1 MKRQDSPETTHPVA
15 VRRLRSAAYALW
27 MAGWAMAHAPLA
39 AQSIDRPDPG
49 TGDPGGQPAT
59 PPTLSLSN
67 PRLEVNENRAYI
79 PLFFSLNGSPWG
91 TNDLRVRARFAGGT
105 ATPGEDFDLADAFR
119 DVPLQGGLNSL
130 NWITVPL
137 IQDDVAEPDE
147 TALFDLWLEG
157 STAEPLRMEVLIRDD
172 MAIGEVGF
180 ISTRFSANE
189 GAPNGQ
195 VVVRMWRTLNMRNA
209 ATVTYR
215 LEGDADVLAA
225 LGGEA
230 TRTAVFQPGDSQV
243 FVSIPIM
250 NDTKV
255 QGTRDI
261 TLVIESS
268 SDGMKPMK
276 GFEKTVLT
284 LADDETKPEAGAL
297 TIMEGASDAGERGV
311 AISTLVPR
319 GYQVRLEY
327 SDTGVE
333 GPWKV
338 AWILQG
344 SDVERIAFNR
354 FDASLMRMFRLQPPE
369 PLDMTLPW

>member
-1 MKRQDSPETTHPVA
+1 
-15 VRRLRSAAYALW
+15 
-27 MAGWAMAHAPLA
+27 MAHAPLA
-39 AQSIDRPDPG
+39 AQSIERPEPG

-147 TALFDLWLEG
+147 TALFDIWLEG

-215 LEGDADVLAA
+215 LEGDPDVLAT

-243 FVSIPIM
+243 FVSIPIV

-276 GFEKTVLT
+276 GFEKTALT

>member
-1 MKRQDSPETTHPVA
+1 MNTPDSAGIVHPVT
-15 VRRLRSAAYALW
+15 VRRLRAAACALW
-27 MAGWAMAHAPLA
+27 VAGWAIAHAPLA

-49 TGDPGGQPAT
+49 TRDPGGEPAA

-91 TNDLRVRARFAGGT
+91 TNDFRVRARFAGGT
-105 ATPGEDFDLADAFR
+105 ATPGEDFDLGEAFR
-119 DVPLQGGLNSL
+119 DVPLQGGLNSI

-147 TALFDLWLEG
+147 TALFDIWLEG

-189 GAPNGQ
+189 GAPSGQ

-215 LEGDADVLAA
+215 LEGDADVLAT

-243 FVSIPIM
+243 FVSIPIV

-297 TIMEGASDAGERGV
+297 SIMEGASDAGERGV

-327 SDTGVE
+327 SDAGVA

-338 AWILQG
+338 AWILDG
-344 SDVERIAFNR
+344 ADVERIAFNR
-354 FDASLMRMFRLQPPE
+354 FDASLMRMFRIQPPE
-369 PLDMTLPW
+369 PLEMTLPW

>member
-1 MKRQDSPETTHPVA
+1 MAAPD
-15 VRRLRSAAYALW
+15 RSTSVVGQLPWRGANVTI
-27 MAGWAMAHAPLA
+27 
-39 AQSIDRPDPG
+39 QRPG
-49 TGDPGGQPAT
+49 
-59 PPTLSLSN
+59 
-67 PRLEVNENRAYI
+67 R
-79 PLFFSLNGSPWG
+79 
-91 TNDLRVRARFAGGT
+91 
-105 ATPGEDFDLADAFR
+105 
-119 DVPLQGGLNSL
+119 
-130 NWITVPL
+130 
-137 IQDDVAEPDE
+137 
-147 TALFDLWLEG
+147 
-157 STAEPLRMEVLIRDD
+157 
-172 MAIGEVGF
+172 
-180 ISTRFSANE
+180 
-189 GAPNGQ
+189 
-195 VVVRMWRTLNMRNA
+195 
-209 ATVTYR
+209 
-215 LEGDADVLAA
+215 
-225 LGGEA
+225 GEA
-230 TRTAVFQPGDSQV
+230 TRAAVFQPGDSQV
-243 FVSIPIM
+243 FVSIPIV

-255 QGTRDI
+255 QGARDI

-297 TIMEGASDAGERGV
+297 TIMEGASDGGERGV

-344 SDVERIAFNR
+344 ADVERIAFNR